1 MDSPAPVSTLRMLA
15 ILWAVSAVGP
25 VANAQGYP
33 SRPITI
39 GMPFAAGGSGDTI
52 ARIVAERLR
61 VTLGRPVIVENITGA
76 GGSIGTGR
84 VARATPDG
92 YTLILGNW
100 ATHVVNGAVL
110 ALQYDVLNDFEP
122 VSLVASQPM
131 LIVAKKAVPATNL
144 KELIAWLK
152 ANPGKAS
159 QGTAGAGSA
168 THIAGVFFQN
178 ETGTRLPLVTYRG
191 SAPAM
196 QDLVAGQI
204 DLIIDLPGNSL
215 SQARAGTVK
224 ALAVTAKSR
233 LAAAHEIP
241 SVDEAALPGFY
252 ISVWYALW
260 APKGTPKDVIAK
272 LNAAVTDALADPT
285 VRHRLADLG
294 NEIPP
299 LDRQS
304 PEALGAFH
312 KAEIEKWWPIIK
324 AANIKAN

>member
-1 MDSPAPVSTLRMLA
+1 
-15 ILWAVSAVGP
+15 
-25 VANAQGYP
+25 
-33 SRPITI
+33 
-39 GMPFAAGGSGDTI
+39 MPFAAGGSGDTI
-52 ARIVAERLR
+52 ARILAERMR
-61 VTLGRPVIVENITGA
+61 VSLGRPVIVENITGA

-131 LIVAKKAVPATNL
+131 LIVAKKAVPATDL

-215 SQARAGTVK
+215 LAG
-224 ALAVTAKSR
+224 ACGY
-233 LAAAHEIP
+233 HQ
-241 SVDEAALPGFY
+241 
-252 ISVWYALW
+252 
-260 APKGTPKDVIAK
+260 GTC
-272 LNAAVTDALADPT
+272 
-285 VRHRLADLG
+285 RY
-294 NEIPP
+294 
-299 LDRQS
+299 RQ
-304 PEALGAFH
+304 E
-312 KAEIEKWWPIIK
+312 PIGSS
-324 AANIKAN
+324 A